1 MSDKKDDAA
10 DKKAAPPPA
19 RGGVNVV
26 GLLATAVFA
35 AAAAF
40 GGARAAGARG
50 SQAAHSAQHAPQ
62 IEPPGYTLA
71 LEPFLVMA
79 QDATHHTHPMRVVL
93 ALEFDA
99 HAKEETVTPFVPRI
113 RDSAISH
120 LRGISYEAASDPAQ
134 MDHLRTEL
142 LERFRGT
149 GATGARRVLVTD
161 LVVQ

>member
-1 MSDKKDDAA
+1 
-10 DKKAAPPPA
+10 
-19 RGGVNVV
+19 
-26 GLLATAVFA
+26 
-35 AAAAF
+35 
-40 GGARAAGARG
+40 
-50 SQAAHSAQHAPQ
+50 
-62 IEPPGYTLA
+62 
-71 LEPFLVMA
+71 MA
-79 QDATHHTHPMRVVL
+79 QDAAHHTHPMRVVL

-120 LRGISYEAASDPAQ
+120 LRGISYEMASDPAQ

-149 GATGARRVLVTD
+149 GASGARRVLVTD